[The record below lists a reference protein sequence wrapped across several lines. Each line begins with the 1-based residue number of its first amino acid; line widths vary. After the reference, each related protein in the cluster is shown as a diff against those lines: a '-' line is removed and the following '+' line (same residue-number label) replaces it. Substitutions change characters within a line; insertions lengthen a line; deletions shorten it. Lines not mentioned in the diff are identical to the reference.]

1 MISMKGKLIPVVL
14 ILLLTPAG
22 LVFSQ
27 GPSSSTDERPGRRE
41 DREKIRENI
50 ETLRVW
56 KLLETLNLSEEQSTK
71 FLPALKEFQ
80 TAKKNFED
88 RRRDLLEELETTLN
102 AGPNDEKLKEI
113 LGKLED
119 NRRQFQTATDSYL
132 EKAKS
137 ILTIEQQAQ
146 LFLFE
151 DKFEKR
157 IRETIEQI
165 RGGHS
170 RGKDQER

>member
-1 MISMKGKLIPVVL
+1 MISMKRMLIPIFL
-14 ILLLTPAG
+14 ILLLIPAG

-27 GPSSSTDERPGRRE
+27 GPPSSTDERPGRRE

-56 KLLETLNLSEEQSTK
+56 KLLEALNLTEEQSTK

-80 TAKKNFED
+80 TAKKSFED
-88 RRRDLLEELETTLN
+88 RRKDLLEELETTLN
-102 AGPNDEKLKEI
+102 AGPNDKKLTEI
-113 LGKLED
+113 LTEMEN
-119 NRRQFQTATDSYL
+119 NRKQFLVATDSYL

-151 DKFEKR
+151 DKFERR

>member
-1 MISMKGKLIPVVL
+1 
-14 ILLLTPAG
+14 
-22 LVFSQ
+22 
-27 GPSSSTDERPGRRE
+27 
-41 DREKIRENI
+41 
-50 ETLRVW
+50 
-56 KLLETLNLSEEQSTK
+56 
-71 FLPALKEFQ
+71 LKEFQ

-102 AGPNDEKLKEI
+102 AGQNDEKLIEI